1 MTIKGP
7 SQWQED
13 SQEQTIRPLP
23 RKPEKTPEPSKSH
36 VRSKSSTSKAV
47 GPGRTRSPSKPHFN
61 NKFELPSRPD
71 IAYREQSIEDFS
83 DLFVDNDSVFT
94 HKVNEAVKKV
104 GYLLVVPN
112 SKLTLG

>member
-7 SQWQED
+7 NHWQED

-23 RKPEKTPEPSKSH
+23 KKTEKAVEPVKTH
-36 VRSKSSTSKAV
+36 TRSKSSTSKAA
-47 GPGRTRSPSKPHFN
+47 GSGRTRSPSKSHFN

-71 IAYREQSIEDFS
+71 LAYREHSVDDFS

-94 HKVNEAVKKV
+94 HKVNQAVKKV
-104 GYLLVVPN
+104 QLVLLRGGT
-112 SKLTLG
+112 LTNA